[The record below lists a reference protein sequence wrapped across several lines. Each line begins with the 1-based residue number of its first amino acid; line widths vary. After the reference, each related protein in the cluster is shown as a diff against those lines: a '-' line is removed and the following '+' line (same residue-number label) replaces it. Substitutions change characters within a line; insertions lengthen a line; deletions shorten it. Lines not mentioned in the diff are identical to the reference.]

1 MALEKTEALV
11 LRSIKFGET
20 SRIVTFFS
28 RDFGL
33 IKAIAKGA
41 RAARPRFGAA
51 LDPFAR
57 LDLVFY
63 RKPQRDLHLVS
74 QADLIDGF
82 LPLSDSVQRYAFA
95 SAVVEFLGQVIGGE
109 EAAPALYGEAVEAM
123 ILLGVAPPEVLPY
136 LLRAFQL
143 RVMGLLGHGLELSRC
158 VVCGRDREEP
168 RAVDTMAGGVV
179 CAGCAPEGGGAIALS
194 APALR
199 ALRAYTANPL
209 RAAVGQRL
217 APPVRAEVGR
227 LVEAFL
233 SMQLESYRG
242 LKSLRLAAELR
253 RR

>member
-28 RDFGL
+28 REFGL
-33 IKAIAKGA
+33 LKAIAKGA

-51 LDPFAR
+51 LDLFAR

-82 LPLSDSVQRYAFA
+82 LPLSDDLQRYAFA
-95 SAVVEFLGQVIGGE
+95 SAAMEFLGQVIRGE
-109 EAAPALYGEAVEAM
+109 EAAPALYGEAVEAL
-123 ILLGVAPPEVLPY
+123 ILMGAAPRETLPY

-143 RVMGLLGHGLELSRC
+143 RVMGHLGHGLELTRC
-158 VVCGRDREEP
+158 VVCGRDRKEP
-168 RAVDTMAGGVV
+168 RAVDPLAGGVL
-179 CAGCAPEGGGAIALS
+179 CGGCATEGPGSVAISPAAL
-194 APALR
+194 A
-199 ALRAYTANPL
+199 ALRAYTVNPL
-209 RAAVGQRL
+209 RAAIGQRL
-217 APPVRAEVGR
+217 SPPVRAEAGR

-233 SMQLESYRG
+233 SAQLDTYRG
-242 LKSLRLAAELR
+242 LKSLRLAAEMR
-253 RR
+253 RL